1 MRLRKYQN
9 SVISQAR
16 TALETYDAPVLV
28 LPTGAGKTVIFC
40 EIAKK
45 AINKGNNVLILVH
58 RRELLK
64 QASQKLAA
72 INVDHGIIAAGFK
85 PKDSPI
91 QVASVQTL
99 VRRFETINW
108 CPSII
113 IIDEAHHAVAG
124 SWHKILNHWSG
135 AKRIGCTA
143 TPIRLDGRGLKDF
156 FDLIIQGPSIPEL
169 VSQGYLC
176 DHKVFS
182 TPIIPD
188 LRKVRTRAGDYDI
201 KQLDKVMTEDKTI
214 TGDAVEQ
221 YKKHADGLPAVAFCV
236 SVHHAEVVKDSF
248 IKAGYKAALITG
260 DMKMEDRDQVIDDLT
275 TGAIQILVSIDVI
288 SEGFDLPS
296 VSACILL
303 RPTRSLGLYM
313 QQVGRILRPQKGKTA
328 IVLDHV
334 KNTIIHGFVDTPR
347 EWDLNS
353 KAKRKKLD
361 EVAPRVTVCEACYA
375 TYTPQPICPIC
386 GHEKEIKRKEI
397 DQVDGDLVELKR
409 STLSKVTQK
418 KSEKS
423 PLSRLQAKLKAQL
436 NIQSIRD
443 KARERQR
450 EQAKARTLEDLQ
462 ALGRKRG
469 YSPGWA
475 YMIYN
480 SRKPKRR

>member
-1 MRLRKYQN
+1 
-9 SVISQAR
+9 
-16 TALETYDAPVLV
+16 
-28 LPTGAGKTVIFC
+28 
-40 EIAKK
+40 
-45 AINKGNNVLILVH
+45 
-58 RRELLK
+58 
-64 QASQKLAA
+64 
-72 INVDHGIIAAGFK
+72 
-85 PKDSPI
+85 
-91 QVASVQTL
+91 
-99 VRRFETINW
+99 
-108 CPSII
+108 
-113 IIDEAHHAVAG
+113 
-124 SWHKILNHWSG
+124 
-135 AKRIGCTA
+135 
-143 TPIRLDGRGLKDF
+143 
-156 FDLIIQGPSIPEL
+156 
-169 VSQGYLC
+169 
-176 DHKVFS
+176 
-182 TPIIPD
+182 
-188 LRKVRTRAGDYDI
+188 
-201 KQLDKVMTEDKTI
+201 MTEDKTI

-248 IKAGYKAALITG
+248 IKAGYKVALITG

-303 RPTRSLGLYM
+303 RPTQSLGLYM

-353 KAKRKKLD
+353 KAKRKKLG

-409 STLSKVTQK
+409 DNY
-418 KSEKS
+418 
-423 PLSRLQAKLKAQL
+423 LSRLEIAKK
-436 NIQSIRD
+436 RD
-443 KARERQR
+443 REK
-450 EQAKARTLEDLQ
+450 AKARTLAELQ
-462 ALGRKRG
+462 LLGQKRG
-469 YSPGWA
+469 YKPGWA